1 MPWIRVVTESNNHI
15 VYWNGFIGKKKKDSK
30 ENDVYVTYDINLDN
44 QCVWKAN
51 MLIIDITQAMHA
63 IHMHSQG
70 QNEHL
75 YDIN

>member
-15 VYWNGFIGKKKKDSK
+15 VYWNGFIGKKKDSK
-30 ENDVYVTYDINLDN
+30 ENDVMYGINLDN

-70 QNEHL
+70 QN
-75 YDIN
+75 

>member
-1 MPWIRVVTESNNHI
+1 MPWIRVVTESNNHMFTEMASL
-15 VYWNGFIGKKKKDSK
+15 VKKKKDSNVNVK
-30 ENDVYVTYDINLDN
+30 ENDVMYGINLDN

-70 QNEHL
+70 QN
-75 YDIN
+75 

>member
-15 VYWNGFIGKKKKDSK
+15 VYWNGFIGKKKKDSQ
-30 ENDVYVTYDINLDN
+30 ENDVMYGINLDN

-70 QNEHL
+70 QN
-75 YDIN
+75 

>member
-1 MPWIRVVTESNNHI
+1 MASLV
-15 VYWNGFIGKKKKDSK
+15 KKKKDSK
-30 ENDVYVTYDINLDN
+30 DNDVYVMYDINLDN